1 MAIISLCHHPQHP
14 ICGDA
19 CSSTHRGGLVDNR
32 WVPGMMQDP
41 LYMGSLQH
49 TIGFSDIQRLFIFIL
64 ADVGWISR
72 FLWLNVKSSESLGS
86 FIFFHL

>member
-1 MAIISLCHHPQHP
+1 
-14 ICGDA
+14 
-19 CSSTHRGGLVDNR
+19 
-32 WVPGMMQDP
+32 MMQDP

-49 TIGFSDIQRLFIFIL
+49 TIGFSDIQHLFIFIL

>member
-1 MAIISLCHHPQHP
+1 MWRCLQQHSPWWISRQSLGA
-14 ICGDA
+14 GDDA
-19 CSSTHRGGLVDNR
+19 GSLI
-32 WVPGMMQDP
+32 Q
-41 LYMGSLQH
+41 GSLQH
-49 TIGFSDIQRLFIFIL
+49 TIGFSDIQHLFIFIL